1 MTDQAP
7 TLLPK
12 ANFSAPVPESP
23 LGRNHVNTEN
33 SNAVSLLLQN
43 LIPGATKFDSLSKL
57 AAAMPSVPDPFLPSQ
72 QPATTPAI
80 RPRDRDVLSPPPRKK
95 VKLEGTE
102 GVKEIRTPNMRSSRD
117 TEAMVQSQ
125 PGVISKQREIANKPA
140 PSFGGGS
147 NSMPSVHVSVIV
159 SCASGI
165 KTAENMVKNFAQ
177 SSLPTRL
184 GEQSQASIKRHALLL
199 ETIQTAKAIEE
210 TRGNNVFIEGGSN
223 NWVDFTYSDRSE
235 WCGSMVWKFKHLMHL
250 YCYN

>member
-1 MTDQAP
+1 
-7 TLLPK
+7 
-12 ANFSAPVPESP
+12 
-23 LGRNHVNTEN
+23 
-33 SNAVSLLLQN
+33 
-43 LIPGATKFDSLSKL
+43 
-57 AAAMPSVPDPFLPSQ
+57 MPSVPDPFLPSQ

-159 SCASGI
+159 SCANCQLDLRYLQRNIPHEVSFHYWI
-165 KTAENMVKNFAQ
+165 V
-177 SSLPTRL
+177 P
-184 GEQSQASIKRHALLL
+184 
-199 ETIQTAKAIEE
+199 
-210 TRGNNVFIEGGSN
+210 
-223 NWVDFTYSDRSE
+223 
-235 WCGSMVWKFKHLMHL
+235 MHL
-250 YCYN
+250 LARSSFLKSSPLFVVLSPRL